1 VQQSSSDPDVFWTS
15 EIYADEAAFAVHGG
29 SEVHA
34 AATPVFADLIDD
46 ADVFVGEYLIGK
58 GIIV

>member
-1 VQQSSSDPDVFWTS
+1 MQQSSSDPDVFWTS
-15 EIYADEAAFAVHGG
+15 EIYADEAAFAVHRG

-34 AATPVFADLIDD
+34 AATAIFAELIDD
-46 ADVFVGEYLIGK
+46 ADVLVGQHRIGK